1 MHPGARNPKMARF
14 SLNVTEAVN
23 DRVERL
29 ADAAGANK
37 GTMAALALSAGLNLL
52 ERVYM
57 LDLEKYAEQA
67 TNDKLEQLRSDLLD
81 VPGVVDKPSGEVKR

>member
-1 MHPGARNPKMARF
+1 MAARNPKMVRF

-29 ADAAGANK
+29 ADAAQANK
-37 GTMAALALSAGLNLL
+37 GTIEALALVAGLNLL

-57 LDLEKYAEQA
+57 LDVEKYADQA
-67 TNDKLEQLRSDLLD
+67 ATDKLAQMGQDIKSVL
-81 VPGVVDKPSGEVKR
+81 PGPD